1 MKYDFDCVI
10 VGSGISGMTSAIY
23 LKRANAKILI
33 LDKDAPGGL
42 LNKVTTVENYPG
54 FKKITGPELAFNIY
68 DQVKNLDIEIRYGN
82 VLNIKDHIITTD
94 IEKISASKIIIAT
107 GRNSR
112 KLDLNNNLSNVS
124 YCALCDGNLYKNKI
138 VAVIGGANSALE
150 EALYLSD
157 LCQEVLI
164 MNRSSSLGG
173 DAILIN
179 AVNNTPNI
187 KVLLD
192 CVVKTLNSNNNVL
205 TSIETNNSNY
215 QVDAM
220 FISIG
225 YEPSSNFLEELKKD
239 NGYIIVD
246 NNMQTNIDYIYA
258 CGDIIKK
265 NIYQLTTAVGEATT
279 AAINVKKTL

>member
-164 MNRSSSLGG
+164 VNRSSSLGG